1 MANLTS
7 EMVQESFNSLSATII
22 LVVDE
27 CLDVI
32 SNDESFAKLGCSIF
46 DVLLQLLA
54 TPQSS
59 VTLLRTLGAAA
70 HSLDKF
76 GVRIFS
82 RATLVGD
89 QLQHWARLMLTMM
102 NNKELSVRSMAV
114 DFVVSLLS
122 QLHEEDGNIES
133 WSLCMLTI
141 LPEVVAREIALC
153 HASGLVCSMLD
164 VERTLWPL
172 RRSLAD
178 VEEAD
183 PLDDDRVNEQM
194 VPLLGLLC
202 RTSQA
207 IIDGVVIEIRLSCA
221 GEVDRLSDI
230 IRSFSSRKDADGLV
244 IPAKYSQDC
253 VFDADEESLMEA
265 ACYFSHETSL
275 PQRMRWLFSLRDL
288 HIAKGQWLEAAET
301 LNLCAQSMLKAI
313 DYITHTW
320 RPSKTFDAWHDSR
333 KFPWLLAVGLDKGCC
348 AEVNAFANAF
358 LEPQGLFRRDDNKF
372 NLGHL
377 SIEDVAKTLVGVVSQ
392 MVAAF
397 EEERGVE
404 ELVCLHLEG
413 LLALMPSKTRQ
424 DGSRGRG
431 MRSSPPLAL
440 RQVKACIYSKL
451 AKLTDPSH
459 AGSPLPNDLPET
471 GANAQIY
478 VLVFLHG
485 YKPKRFL
492 ESTGVPTFLE
502 FNQPSI
508 CRVST
513 ASLEE
518 AARLKRADPS
528 LSWDHSI
535 CSTFAQPLLN
545 MLRQENDTD
554 HPILLRTS
562 QQVEVP
568 DEVTKTY
575 LSVMTVQK
583 YPGTKARRFMIRSDD
598 STTQLTVANPFPHTL
613 SRQRALVTKNS
624 HKIIPT

>member
-1 MANLTS
+1 
-7 EMVQESFNSLSATII
+7 MVQESFNSLSATII

-27 CLDVI
+27 CLDTVI
-32 SNDESFAKLGCSIF
+32 SNDESLTKLGCSIF
-46 DVLLQLLA
+46 DVLLHLLA

-59 VTLLRTLGAAA
+59 VTLLRTLGAVA

-76 GVRIFS
+76 GARVFS
-82 RATLVGD
+82 RATLGD
-89 QLQHWARLMLTMM
+89 QLQHWARLILTMM

-122 QLHEEDGNIES
+122 QLYQEDGNIES

-141 LPEVVAREIALC
+141 LPEIVAREIALC
-153 HASGLVCSMLD
+153 HASGLVGSMLD
-164 VERTLWPL
+164 VERSLWPL

-183 PLDDDRVNEQM
+183 PLDDDRVDEQM

-207 IIDGVVIEIRLSCA
+207 IIDGVVIEIRLSGA
-221 GEVDRLSDI
+221 GEVGRLSDI
-230 IRSFSSRKDADGLV
+230 TRKMSSRKVTDSLV
-244 IPAKYSQDC
+244 IPDKLSHDS

-265 ACYFSHETSL
+265 ASYFSHETSL
-275 PQRMRWLFSLRDL
+275 PQRMRWLFSLKDL
-288 HIAKGQWLEAAET
+288 HVAKGQWLEAAET
-301 LNLCAQSMLKAI
+301 LNLCAQSMIKAI

-320 RPSKTFDAWHDSR
+320 RPSKTFDPWHDSR
-333 KFPWLLAVGLDKGCC
+333 KFPWLLAAGLDQGC
-348 AEVNAFANAF
+348 AEVNSFAGAF

-372 NLGHL
+372 NFGHL
-377 SIEDVAKTLVGVVSQ
+377 SMEDVAMTLVGVVCQ

-397 EEERGVE
+397 EEESGVD
-404 ELVCLHLEG
+404 ELACLHLED
-413 LLALMPSKTRQ
+413 LLALFPSKTRQ

-431 MRSSPPLAL
+431 IRSSPPLAL

-451 AKLTDPSH
+451 AKLTEPSH
-459 AGSPLPNDLPET
+459 DGSPLPNDLPDSA
-471 GANAQIY
+471 GAQIY
-478 VLVFLHG
+478 VLVVLHG

-492 ESTGVPTFLE
+492 ESTSVPTFLE

-508 CRVST
+508 CRVSV
-513 ASLEE
+513 ASLQE

-545 MLRQENDTD
+545 KLRQENDTD

-568 DEVTKTY
+568 SEETKTY

-583 YPGTKARRFMIRSDD
+583 FPGSKARRFIIRSDD

-613 SRQRALVTKNS
+613 SRQRSLVTKNS
-624 HKIIPT
+624 HKTL